1 MVNAIFCAHG
11 KLACA
16 MLESVQMVYGDANVV
31 ALEFVPGENAS
42 DIINKLEK
50 LVSIHAHD
58 EWLIAVD
65 LQCGSPWNAAAT
77 LAMQNPHLRVMS
89 GLSLPLALELVD
101 NQSSMN
107 VDELCVHLTQVA
119 SQTCVIWQQPD
130 TTDEEF

>member
-16 MLESVQMVYGDANVV
+16 MLESVQMVYGEANVSAV
-31 ALEFVPGENAS
+31 EFVPGENAG
-42 DIINKLEK
+42 DIADKLEK
-50 LVSIHAHD
+50 LVGAHIQD

-77 LAMQNPHLRVMS
+77 LAMRNPQLRVIS

-101 NQSSMN
+101 NQASMN
-107 VDELCVHLTQVA
+107 VDELCSHLTTIA
-119 SQTCVIWQQPD
+119 RQTCVVWQQLE
-130 TTDEEF
+130 TAEEDF

>member
-16 MLESVQMVYGDANVV
+16 MLESVQMVYGEVNVSAV
-31 ALEFVPGENAS
+31 EFVPGENAG
-42 DIINKLEK
+42 DIADKLEK
-50 LVSIHAHD
+50 LVSAHIQD

-77 LAMQNPHLRVMS
+77 LAIRNPQLRVIS

-101 NQSSMN
+101 NQASMN
-107 VDELCVHLTQVA
+107 VDELCSHLTTIA
-119 SQTCVIWQQPD
+119 RQTCVVWQQLE
-130 TTDEEF
+130 TAEEDF

>member
-1 MVNAIFCAHG
+1 
-11 KLACA
+11 
-16 MLESVQMVYGDANVV
+16 
-31 ALEFVPGENAS
+31 
-42 DIINKLEK
+42 
-50 LVSIHAHD
+50 
-58 EWLIAVD
+58 
-65 LQCGSPWNAAAT
+65 
-77 LAMQNPHLRVMS
+77 MS

>member
-1 MVNAIFCAHG
+1 
-11 KLACA
+11 

-31 ALEFVPGENAS
+31 AVEFVPGENAS